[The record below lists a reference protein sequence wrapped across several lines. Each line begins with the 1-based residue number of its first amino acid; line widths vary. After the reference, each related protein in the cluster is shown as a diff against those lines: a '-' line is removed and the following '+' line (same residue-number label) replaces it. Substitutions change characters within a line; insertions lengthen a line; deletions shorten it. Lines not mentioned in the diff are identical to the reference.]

1 MVTSRATRLYA
12 DIPVE
17 VRLPTGDSSF
27 SSRSASARE
36 TRRTGRVRNLNTT
49 GLLVEYT
56 NPLRVGE
63 SIGVEFPPTRERGRM
78 VLLGEVAWAD
88 QKRAGVRV
96 CGMMPH
102 HRVRFEKLLTSL
114 QGGQTLLG

>member
-1 MVTSRATRLYA
+1 MVMARPTRLHA

-17 VRLPTGDSSF
+17 VRLPSG
-27 SSRSASARE
+27 E
-36 TRRTGRVRNLNTT
+36 LRRTGRVRNLNTS
-49 GLLVEYT
+49 GLLVEYP
-56 NPLRVGE
+56 NPLKAGE

-78 VLLGEVAWAD
+78 VVLGEVAWAD
-88 QKRAGVRV
+88 DKRAGIRV

-102 HRVRFEKLLTSL
+102 HRVRYEKLLTTL

>member
-1 MVTSRATRLYA
+1 MDRARENTARPTRLSA

-17 VRLPTGDSSF
+17 VRLPTGDF
-27 SSRSASARE
+27 QRA
-36 TRRTGRVRNLNTT
+36 GRVRNLNTT
-49 GLLVEYT
+49 GLLVEYK
-56 NPLRVGE
+56 NPLRAGE
-63 SIGVEFPPTRERGRM
+63 SIGVEFPSTRERGRM

-88 QKRAGVRV
+88 DKRAGVRL

-102 HRVRFEKLLTSL
+102 HRVRFEKLLTTL